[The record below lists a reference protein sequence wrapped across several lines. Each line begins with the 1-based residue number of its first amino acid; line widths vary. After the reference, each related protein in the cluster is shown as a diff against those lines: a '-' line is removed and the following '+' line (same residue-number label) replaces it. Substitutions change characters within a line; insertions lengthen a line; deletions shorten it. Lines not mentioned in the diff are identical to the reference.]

1 MANEQGAAVVEEG
14 LTAAQKAEQEAF
26 AAEMATHEGV
36 ETDAVAPVTAEVV
49 VTDDVNPEPEVVV
62 DPVVER
68 KEVIKGF
75 TEEEIRAA
83 LEELPKLRKSI
94 DTTAGT
100 FGSRLAE
107 QQQLIETM
115 KAQKQAVGNLSP
127 DKLTRLS
134 KEYPELAEILASDLN
149 EYIGK
154 GGQDAPVI
162 DQAPIIEGIVTKR
175 LADQEVALER
185 KLELKALAKRH
196 GDWKETASFQVDPAS
211 QAITWNNPKFGEWVQ
226 KQAPE
231 VRNKLIS
238 VWDADYV
245 TEQLDK
251 FKDAIKPK
259 PVNKDLDDAVLPRGT
274 RRVQAKADENDE
286 DAAFKAEMARR

>member
-1 MANEQGAAVVEEG
+1 MAIEQGAAVVEEG
-14 LTAAQKAEQEAF
+14 LTAEQKAEQAAF
-26 AAEMATHEGV
+26 AAEMADTEGV
-36 ETDAVAPVTAEVV
+36 ETDAQALVTAQVEA
-49 VTDDVNPEPEVVV
+49 TPQPEVIVE
-62 DPVVER
+62 PVVER
-68 KEVIKGF
+68 KEVIKGY
-75 TEEEIRAA
+75 TEEEIRGA
-83 LEELPKLRKSI
+83 LELIPKLQKSL
-94 DTTAGT
+94 DTVGGT
-100 FGSRLAE
+100 FGTKLE
-107 QQQLIETM
+107 QQQQLITQLQAQR
-115 KAQKQAVGNLSP
+115 KAGT
-127 DKLTRLS
+127 LTPAMLKRLS
-134 KEYPELAEILASDLN
+134 DPEKGYPELAEMIAADLG
-149 EYIGK
+149 EYIGQ

-238 VWDADYV
+238 VWDADFV

>member
-1 MANEQGAAVVEEG
+1 MAIEQGAAVVEEG
-14 LTAAQKAEQEAF
+14 LTAEQKAEQEAF
-26 AAEMATHEGV
+26 AAEMAEIEGV
-36 ETDAVAPVTAEVV
+36 EVDAPAPATAKSE
-49 VTDDVNPEPEVVV
+49 PEPQPEVVV
-62 DPVVER
+62 EPVVER

-107 QQQLIETM
+107 QQQLLTTLQ
-115 KAQKQAVGNLSP
+115 AQKQAVGSLSP
-127 DKLTRLS
+127 EKLTRLS

-149 EYIGK
+149 EYISQ
-154 GGQDAPVI
+154 GGQATPVVI
-162 DQAPIIEGIVTKR
+162 DQAPVIERAISER
-175 LADQEVALER
+175 MPNLELQIER

-211 QAITWNNPKFGEWVQ
+211 QAVTWNNPKFGEWVQ

-231 VRNKLIS
+231 VRNKLIN
-238 VWDADYV
+238 VWDADFV

-251 FKDAIKPK
+251 FKASLKPA
-259 PVNKDLDDAVLPRGT
+259 PANKDLDAAVLPRGT
-274 RRVQAKADENDE
+274 RRAQPQVDENDE
-286 DAAFKAEMARR
+286 DAAFRAEMARR